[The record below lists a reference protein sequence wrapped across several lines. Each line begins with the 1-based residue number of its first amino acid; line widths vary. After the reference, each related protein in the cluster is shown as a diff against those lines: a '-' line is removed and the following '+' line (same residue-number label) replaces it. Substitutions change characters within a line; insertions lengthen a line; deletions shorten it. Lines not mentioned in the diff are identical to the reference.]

1 MIHHKLSEYA
11 SFARSSYKMLAQEKY
26 LAALY
31 LLLAVLAAL
40 TEGIGISLLVP
51 ILESQASQPLFNTVP
66 ILKEFS
72 ALFEGM
78 EQSEKL
84 QNVALVL
91 GGIMLVRGVLLYF
104 VELLAGVVPLR
115 LQRTL
120 YARGYKALLHA
131 EYSYFTEHSIGD
143 HINSLTDWT
152 LRVTQ
157 LLSSFAIAVYALIL
171 VAIYLVLM
179 LTLSWKMALM
189 AALFVGVVTGI
200 LKMFTKGP
208 LRAIGEE
215 MSLKNAQLSEI
226 THETM
231 TGMKFIKMSAAED
244 VMEPRYKQR
253 LEDKISTQIRVV
265 TFQAFTNP
273 FLVTSAGL
281 FICALLFGSA
291 YINDAQQ
298 EWLSGLL
305 MFLFLLTRLL
315 SPISQINAARVQ
327 IFAHSFS
334 LEMLDKFFA
343 ETTRRMQRSGSMR
356 IKDVHNAIEFDNVA
370 FKYPQSDEAALRG
383 ISMKIEAGQMVAIVG
398 PSGAGKST
406 LVSLL
411 MRFFDPQSGSIKI
424 DGVDL
429 RDIDIQD
436 LRSHVSV
443 VSQDI
448 FIFNDTVSKNLSF
461 AVDGVSDAD
470 IHRAA
475 KLAAADEFITALP
488 EGYDTK
494 LGDRGVRLSG
504 GQQQRIAIARA
515 ILRKPGL
522 LVMDEATSH
531 LDTFTERAIQN
542 AVEEMRKDHAILVIA
557 HRLSTIRRAD
567 VVVVL
572 KDGLIVEQG
581 SHDELISQKGAYW
594 DMVQHQNLD
603 LVDDETNP
611 PAHNDNI

>member
-1 MIHHKLSEYA
+1 MIINKIKQYIKFMQTCIVMVAHEKTSMILFLVLSI
-11 SFARSSYKMLAQEKY
+11 
-26 LAALY
+26 
-31 LLLAVLAAL
+31 LAAL
-40 TEGIGISLLVP
+40 TEGVGISLLVP
-51 ILESQASQPLFNTVP
+51 ILESQASQPLFKNVP

-72 ALFEGM
+72 VLFADM
-78 EQSEKL
+78 EQSTKL

-91 GGIMLVRGVLLYF
+91 AGILLTRGVLLYF
-104 VELLAGVVPLR
+104 VELLAGIIPLR
-115 LQRTL
+115 IQSSL
-120 YARGYKALLHA
+120 YSRGYKALLNVEH
-131 EYSYFTEHSIGD
+131 SYFAERSIGD

-157 LLSSFAIAVYALIL
+157 LLSSFAIAVYAMIL
-171 VAIYLVLM
+171 VVIYLVLM

-200 LKMFTKGP
+200 LKKFTRGP
-208 LRAIGEE
+208 LHAAGEAL
-215 MSLKNAQLSEI
+215 SQKNAKLSEI

-231 TGMKFIKMSAAED
+231 TGMKFIKMSAAES
-244 VMEPRYKQR
+244 VMERRYNQR
-253 LEDKISTQIRVV
+253 LQNKIGTQIRVA
-265 TFQAFTNP
+265 TFQAVSNP
-273 FLVTSAGL
+273 FLVTSSGL
-281 FICALLFGSA
+281 FICALLFGSS
-291 YINDAQQ
+291 YVNNGTE
-298 EWLSGLL
+298 EWLSSLL
-305 MFLFLLTRLL
+305 MFLFLLMRLL

-334 LEMLDKFFA
+334 LEMLNNFFQ
-343 ETTRRMQRSGSMR
+343 ETALRKQSSGDVR
-356 IKDVHNAIEFDNVA
+356 LDDIKQSVEFNNVE
-370 FKYPQSDEAALRG
+370 FKYPQSDETAIRG
-383 ISMKIEAGQMVAIVG
+383 ISMKIEAGQMVAVVG

-411 MRFFDPQSGSIKI
+411 LRFFDPQSGNIKI

-429 RDIDIQD
+429 CDIDIRE
-436 LRSHVSV
+436 LRSHISV

-461 AVDGVSDAD
+461 AIEGVSDED

-475 KLAAADEFITALP
+475 KLAAADEFIAALP
-488 EGYDTK
+488 EGYETK

-531 LDTFTERAIQN
+531 LDTFTERAIQD
-542 AVEEMRKDHAILVIA
+542 AVEVMRKDHAILVIA

-567 VVVVL
+567 NVIVL
-572 KDGLIVEQG
+572 NAGQIVEQG
-581 SHDELISQKGAYW
+581 SHDHLMSVKGAYW
-594 DMVQHQNLD
+594 DMVQHQSLD
-603 LVDDETNP
+603 LVDYETVT
-611 PAHNDNI
+611 ADA